1 MGDSSGEYDYL
12 IKMLSLGDSGVGK
25 TSVLGCYVD
34 GKFSTKFISTVGIDF
49 REKRVIFNPGGK
61 EGPAGDGLKIHLQ
74 LWDTAGQE
82 RFRSLTNAF
91 FRDAMG
97 FFVFFDIT
105 DEQSFVNVRHWMAAA
120 PRVLPQPGRGAVRKQ
135 GRPDGAACRRRGR
148 RAVARERVR
157 DAVRGDE
164 RGDGGERGTRRRAA
178 AGARDA
184 SRAARPRA
192 RLDPRLGRGGGSPE
206 TPEVALAR
214 RRRGGGQQLVR
225 MLTRG
230 VRGNSPRG
238 GRRTPPWRI
247 SRDAPGGGGVV
258 RSP

>member
-105 DEQSFVNVRHWMAAA
+105 DEQSFVNVRHWMDQLQHHAYCPSPDVVLCGNKADLTEQRAVGEDDALSLASEYGNLTHCCTEIRSQTGDLSALTIA
-120 PRVLPQPGRGAVRKQ
+120 PRQRSGCRTWRRA
-135 GRPDGAACRRRGR
+135 RRRGR
-148 RAVARERVR
+148 
-157 DAVRGDE
+157 
-164 RGDGGERGTRRRAA
+164 T
-178 AGARDA
+178 
-184 SRAARPRA
+184 
-192 RLDPRLGRGGGSPE
+192 
-206 TPEVALAR
+206 
-214 RRRGGGQQLVR
+214 
-225 MLTRG
+225 
-230 VRGNSPRG
+230 
-238 GRRTPPWRI
+238 WH
-247 SRDAPGGGGVV
+247 AP
-258 RSP
+258 SSCCWSA

>member
-157 DAVRGDE
+157 KLDPLLHRDTESNRRPQCADHRTTAALWMPYVETSAATGENVARAVELLLE
-164 RGDGGERGTRRRAA
+164 RVMRRVQLGHEHAWIPDWAVGAAPPKPRRSLSHDGGEG
-178 AGARDA
+178 AG
-184 SRAARPRA
+184 SSSC
-192 RLDPRLGRGGGSPE
+192 GC
-206 TPEVALAR
+206 
-214 RRRGGGQQLVR
+214 
-225 MLTRG
+225 
-230 VRGNSPRG
+230 
-238 GRRTPPWRI
+238 
-247 SRDAPGGGGVV
+247 
-258 RSP
+258 

>member
-105 DEQSFVNVRHWMAAA
+105 DEQSFVNVRHWMDQLQHHAYCPNPDVVLCGNKADLTEQRAVGEDDALSLAREYGMPYVETSAATGENVARAVELLLERVMRRVQLSPEHAWIPDWAVGAA
-120 PRVLPQPGRGAVRKQ
+120 PSKP
-135 GRPDGAACRRRGR
+135 RR
-148 RAVARERVR
+148 
-157 DAVRGDE
+157 
-164 RGDGGERGTRRRAA
+164 
-178 AGARDA
+178 
-184 SRAARPRA
+184 S
-192 RLDPRLGRGGGSPE
+192 L
-206 TPEVALAR
+206 
-214 RRRGGGQQLVR
+214 
-225 MLTRG
+225 
-230 VRGNSPRG
+230 
-238 GRRTPPWRI
+238 
-247 SRDAPGGGGVV
+247 SRDDGGGGGEGAG
-258 RSP
+258 SNSCGC